1 MTVKVSIKKT
11 FNSSNQ
17 TLEYLA
23 KYSNLL
29 TKLFKAP
36 NIRSETARGP
46 AQTFT
51 RTNIR
56 NSIISYRNKLN
67 LTVKMYTRGTHT
79 YKEPTENVNIV
90 NLAMKKGLVAELDT
104 LLKNYSNQKVVNFAN
119 RRTNL
124 PHELKNILEPLRTG
138 NTPKSISHHT
148 NSQRT
153 TIVAGLLRELRNLT
167 QSRSSA
173 YSGRASP

>member
-17 TLEYLA
+17 TLEYLV

-36 NIRSETARGP
+36 NIRPETARGS
-46 AQTFT
+46 AQTVT
-51 RTNIR
+51 RTNIL
-56 NSIISYRNKLN
+56 NSIRSYRNKLN
-67 LTVKMYTRGTHT
+67 STVKMYTRGTPH

-124 PHELKNILEPLRTG
+124 PRELNIILSPLRTRKTT
-138 NTPKSISHHT
+138 NSISHRT
-148 NSQRT
+148 NSQKT

-167 QSRSSA
+167 QPRSSA
-173 YSGRASP
+173 YNGRG